1 MHTQNYQVLTA
12 VRDALVQNA
21 EVFLVTVLE
30 TWGASPR
37 PVGSLMAFVPSENKV
52 FGSLSGGCIEQDL
65 LESLLLQGDQHQL
78 ETYPCIK
85 SYGEDLSG
93 YALPCGASLSLSLEL
108 ISPVS
113 ANARYE
119 MNGRSISSLEQI
131 SALLEGLDR
140 GESYTRTLDFEAGL
154 TSLVSQPEQPNSCA
168 VWQENGKLNHVFYA
182 PEELLI
188 IGLGDV
194 TRYLVPLAQSIGYR
208 VTICEP
214 REHVLARQQFEDN
227 CELIT
232 NMLPDDLVF
241 KSFMSASCAVVAL
254 AHDPRVDDLALIAS
268 LQGDAHFVGALG
280 SSKTSH
286 SRRLRLQVLGLN
298 EDQLSRLNAPIGVDI
313 NSRTPAEIAISIAAK
328 LVSERAAMLTYS
340 LPNSITSHS
349 ASEA

>member
-1 MHTQNYQVLTA
+1 MA

-65 LESLLLQGDQHQL
+65 LESLLLQGDQHRL
-78 ETYPCIK
+78 EAYPCIK

-93 YALPCGASLSLSLEL
+93 YALPCGASLSLSLEFL
-108 ISPVS
+108 SP
-113 ANARYE
+113 ANTNVAYE
-119 MNGRSISSLEQI
+119 VDDKSVSSLEQI
-131 SALLEGLDR
+131 SYLLAGLDR
-140 GESYTRTLDFEAGL
+140 GESFIRTLDFESGRA
-154 TSLVSQPEQPNSCA
+154 SLASHSEHPNSFT
-168 VWQENGKLNHVFYA
+168 VWHKGNRMSHTFHS

-188 IGLGDV
+188 VGLGDV

-214 REHVLARQQFEDN
+214 REDILARQVFEGS
-227 CELIT
+227 CALIT
-232 NMLPDDLVF
+232 DMLPDDLVF
-241 KSFMSASCAVVAL
+241 KSFMSSSCAIVAL

-286 SRRLRLQVLGLN
+286 SRRLRLQALGLN
-298 EDQLSRLNAPIGVDI
+298 EEQLSRLNAPIGVDI
-313 NSRTPAEIAISIAAK
+313 NSRTPAEIAIAIAAK
-328 LVSERAAMLTYS
+328 LVSERASALTYS
-340 LPNSITSHS
+340 LPKSITNRS
-349 ASEA
+349 ASDA